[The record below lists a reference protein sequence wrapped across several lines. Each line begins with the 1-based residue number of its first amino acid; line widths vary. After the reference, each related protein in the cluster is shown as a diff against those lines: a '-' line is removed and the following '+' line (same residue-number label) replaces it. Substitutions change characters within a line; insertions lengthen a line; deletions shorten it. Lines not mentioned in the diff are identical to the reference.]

1 MWIVKLALRRP
12 YTFVVMAIMILI
24 MGVSSI
30 RSMPV
35 DIFPDINIPVISVI
49 WTYSGM
55 SAEEFERRLTIY
67 SEYSLS
73 ANVKDVKSIES
84 QTLDGVGVI
93 RLYFHPGAN
102 VESAMAQ
109 ATAVSQAILRRMPP
123 GVQPPIILRY
133 SASSVPVI
141 QLSLSSKT
149 LSESE
154 LYDYGIFRIR
164 QALAVVQ
171 GTTLP
176 APFGGKVRQIM
187 IDIDPM
193 ALQSKGLSARD
204 VNDAI
209 NAQNL
214 AAPSGKA
221 KIGNTD
227 YRVLMNNTPQ
237 LIESINDLPIKMV
250 NGKVIFI
257 HDVAHVRDGF
267 AVQQNIVRTEGSR
280 SVLVTIL
287 KNGAVSTLDIVNQI
301 KNLVPTLQAAAP
313 PGMKIEQLFD
323 QSLFVKAAIDNVVHE
338 GIIAACLT
346 GAMILLFL
354 GSWRSTFIVLVSIPL
369 SILSSIMMLSAL
381 GMSLNIMTLGG
392 LALAIGILVD
402 DATVEIENIHRNI
415 QLGKPLETAI
425 LDGAQQIAVPAFVAT
440 AAICIVFIP
449 VVLLEGPARFLFVPF
464 ALAVVFAVAASYVLS
479 RTLVPVMI
487 KYMLAGELAEHE
499 NHDKK
504 PSIFARFHNWFNVQF
519 DHFRDFYLGG
529 LHWSLRSSWS
539 IVSLALLLVVSG
551 LCLLPFVGRDFF
563 PLVDAGQFRLHVK
576 APSGTRVER
585 TEQLFSQVE
594 AEIRRVIPEH
604 EVELILDNIG
614 VPAETFNMA
623 FGDSATIGTADG
635 EVLVSLSHHKTH
647 STQEYMK
654 RVRNALN
661 EKFPDMV
668 FYYQPADIVNQILS
682 FGLPAPID
690 VRVAGYNKIE
700 NLQIAREMM
709 EKIAKVRG
717 AVDVHLHQEVDA
729 PQLLLNVDRARAARF
744 GLTQRDVANDVLVSL
759 SSNTQVTPN
768 YWVDPASGIQYFLAI
783 QTPQYKI
790 DSVDAI
796 LRTPLSTKGTTA
808 QSELL
813 GNVASIERATGFGVI
828 NHFNVQPV
836 YDIYANVQSRDLGGV
851 SQDVQKIV
859 AEYKGKMKPGNQ
871 IIVRGLVESMDTAFL
886 KLGIGFIGA
895 IIFVYLLMVVNF
907 QSWTDPL
914 IIISALPG
922 AVTGIIWML
931 FLSTTTLNVPSLMG
945 AIMSVGVAT
954 ANSILMITFANE
966 QLEENGG
973 NVEEAAMAAGKT
985 RLRPVLMTALAMI
998 VGMIPMSLGMIPM
1011 SLGLGEGGEQN
1022 APLGRAVIGGLSL
1035 ATLFTLFFVPVTFKL
1050 VRSRLKYKPGQPGNS
1065 NDNKSALSFREQDS
1079 ELSLNN

>member
-24 MGVSSI
+24 MGVSSV

-49 WTYSGM
+49 WTYTGM
-55 SAEEFERRLTIY
+55 PAEEFERRLTIY

-133 SASSVPVI
+133 SASSVPII

-193 ALQSKGLSARD
+193 ALQSKGLSPRD
-204 VNDAI
+204 VNEAI

-227 YRVLMNNTPQ
+227 YRVVMNNTPE
-237 LIESINDLPIKMV
+237 LIEAINDLPIKMV

-301 KNLVPTLQAAAP
+301 KSLVPTLQAAAP

-369 SILSSIMMLSAL
+369 SILASIMALGAL

-479 RTLVPVMI
+479 RTLVPVMV
-487 KYMLAGELAEHE
+487 KYMLAGELAEHD
-499 NHDKK
+499 NQDRK
-504 PSIFARFHNWFNVQF
+504 PSIFGRFHNWFNVQF
-519 DHFRDFYLGG
+519 DHFRDFYLKG
-529 LHWSLRSSWS
+529 LKWSLRGPWS
-539 IVSLALLLVVSG
+539 IVALAVLLVASAF
-551 LCLLPFVGRDFF
+551 CLLPFVGRDFF

-604 EVELILDNIG
+604 EVSLILDNIG

-690 VRVAGYNKIE
+690 VRVAGYNKVE
-700 NLQIAREMM
+700 NLQIAREIM
-709 EKIAKVRG
+709 EKISKVRG

-729 PQLLLNVDRARAARF
+729 PQLKLNVDRARAARF

-783 QTPQYKI
+783 QTPQYKV

-796 LRTPLSTKGTTA
+796 LRTPLSTKGTTEQA
-808 QSELL
+808 ELL

-859 AEYKGKMKPGNQ
+859 GQYKDKMKPGNQ

-914 IIISALPG
+914 IIIAALPG

-973 NVEEAAMAAGKT
+973 DAEAAAMAAGKT

-998 VGMIPMSLGMIPM
+998 VGMIPM

-1035 ATLFTLFFVPVTFKL
+1035 ATLFTLFFVPVTFQL
-1050 VRSRLKYKPGQPGNS
+1050 VRSRLRPSGGHKAKP
-1065 NDNKSALSFREQDS
+1065 ALPYTEIDS
-1079 ELSLNN
+1079 ELSLKN

>member
-479 RTLVPVMI
+479 RTLVPVMV

-690 VRVAGYNKIE
+690 VRVAGYNKME

-973 NVEEAAMAAGKT
+973 NVEEAAVAAGKT

-998 VGMIPMSLGMIPM
+998 VGMIPM

>member
-55 SAEEFERRLTIY
+55 PAEEFERRLTIY

-109 ATAVSQAILRRMPP
+109 ATAVSQAILRRMPS

-133 SASSVPVI
+133 SASSVPII

-227 YRVLMNNTPQ
+227 YRVVMNNTPQ

-369 SILSSIMMLSAL
+369 SILSSIMLLSAL

-479 RTLVPVMI
+479 RTLVPVMV
-487 KYMLAGELAEHE
+487 KYMLAGELAEHD

-504 PSIFARFHNWFNVQF
+504 PSVFGRFHAWFNVQF
-519 DHFRDFYLGG
+519 DRFRDFYLGG
-529 LHWSLRSSWS
+529 LAWSLRSPWS
-539 IVSLALLLVVSG
+539 IVALASLLVVSG
-551 LCLLPFVGRDFF
+551 LALLPFVGRDFF

-661 EKFPDMV
+661 EKFPHMT
-668 FYYQPADIVNQILS
+668 FYYQPSDIVNQILS

-709 EKIAKVRG
+709 EKISKVRG

-729 PQLLLNVDRARAARF
+729 PQLRLNVDRARAARF

-768 YWVDPASGIQYFLAI
+768 YWVDPASGIQYFLAV
-783 QTPQYKI
+783 QTPQYKV

-796 LRTPLSTKGTTA
+796 LRTPLSTKGTTEQA
-808 QSELL
+808 ELL
-813 GNVASIERATGFGVI
+813 GNVASIERATGYGVI

-895 IIFVYLLMVVNF
+895 IVFVYLLMVVNF

-966 QLEENGG
+966 QLAENGG
-973 NVEEAAMAAGKT
+973 DTQAAAMAAGKT

-998 VGMIPMSLGMIPM
+998 VGMIPM

-1050 VRSRLKYKPGQPGNS
+1050 VRSRLRRPGS
-1065 NDNKSALSFREQDS
+1065 NNNPPAQAYPAPETESEKEIPNFR
-1079 ELSLNN
+1079 